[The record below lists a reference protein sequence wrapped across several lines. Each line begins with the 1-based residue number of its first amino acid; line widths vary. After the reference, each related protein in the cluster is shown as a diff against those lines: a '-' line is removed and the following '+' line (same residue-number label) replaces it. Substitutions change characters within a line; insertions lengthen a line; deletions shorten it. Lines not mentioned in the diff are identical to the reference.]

1 MPLPLAWRLL
11 LASLAAI
18 LSFLGTAPAAWAA
31 AAGRSL
37 PAGSTAEVPKLSV
50 DLNADDWQWLAQ
62 QRELRVGIFSPDYA
76 PFQFTQSQRF
86 QGLNADYLKIIS
98 HNLGLI
104 PAVTIFP
111 DRDSALRALSD
122 GLVDVVDDVADGTL
136 MGDRFST
143 TQPYISHPAVVVA
156 RREQGDL
163 PPDLKTL
170 RVAVNPRSQPAAL
183 HRGGPQ
189 IRWTSYA
196 DPLLGLSAVADGQ
209 ADVYLGDPL
218 AVAYYLTAGIFS
230 DMQVQRRD
238 DLGMRANVYT
248 LLRSNNRLR
257 HILDQTIASI
267 PDTWRQN
274 AVYRW
279 GLPSGAFIPP
289 APLALTEKER
299 RWMERHPVVRVRA
312 LNLFPP
318 FSMHSQDSTAL
329 SGLSIDMLQRIGRL
343 TGLRFSIKGADSTAE
358 MKAALQNHEADMSAG
373 LFWSES
379 REDALDFSTPYLSTA
394 FVLVGKQDGPRQ
406 AAGAAG
412 AAGADFAGA
421 RIASVPSSA
430 ASDVLRRYY
439 PQARL
444 VSATSP
450 NDALLKVLDGK
461 ADFAVQTQIA
471 ANFYL
476 RNYFRDEL
484 RIVTALD
491 TVPAR
496 LAFAFPRDQDE
507 LQSIINK
514 ALAALPADEPIYLM
528 NRWRAESPPTINT
541 WYAYRQEI
549 YLLIAAAAA
558 SAVIFLAWILYLR
571 RQIRKRRKAERALS
585 DQLAFMRVL
594 LDGIPNPVFV
604 RDRQGRMV
612 TCNRSYLDTFGMSAD
627 DVVGRTLLESPMSA
641 ENPQEAARVHQQY
654 LLAMEES
661 STPVFQDIEVKL
673 RGKTHY
679 IYHWL
684 MPYSDSLGQVSGLI
698 GGWTDLTERMQ
709 LLRDLHEAKEEAD
722 AANRAKTTFLATM
735 SHEIRTP
742 MNAIIGML
750 ELVLRRPPGQQADR
764 EALQVAYDSARSLL
778 DLIGDILDISK
789 IEADKLELTP
799 IPTDL
804 RHLLEGVVN
813 VFQGMARQ
821 NGLSLKLSL
830 APSSPPAVS
839 LDAVRLKQVVSNL
852 VSNALKFTEVGGVTV
867 SLNVAV
873 DDDGQASIEIA
884 VDDSGPGIS
893 AADRRKLFE
902 PFTQVHD
909 EARANKDRVA
919 GTGLGLAISRRI
931 IEAMGG
937 SFELSSIPGKGTRI
951 DLHLR
956 APLISADTPPPSS
969 MQAVEQQ
976 DLRTARLKVLVIDD
990 HAPNR
995 MLLGQQLAYIGHDVL
1010 EAADGAQG
1018 VALWRQH
1025 ALDAVLTDCNMP
1037 GMSGYDVAREIRRIE
1052 AEEHRPR
1059 TVIYAITASAQAEEF
1074 ARCEAAGMD
1083 GCLFKPLDIDTL
1095 KQRLLPLA
1103 VRKAEDTPMPFS
1115 PATFRP
1121 QGLLDLTQD
1130 DAVMTRRIAEELIK
1144 ANRQDI
1150 ADLMQASSSQDP
1162 AAVADLAHR
1171 IAGGARVV
1179 AADQAVAQAQ
1189 ALEAAARGGQA
1200 DTAPAVEALVQALQA
1215 LEADLQAWLASRE

>member
-1 MPLPLAWRLL
+1 MPLSLAWRLL
-11 LASLAAI
+11 LSSLAA
-18 LSFLGTAPAAWAA
+18 LFLVCAPAAGS
-31 AAGRSL
+31 AAGHSL
-37 PAGSTAEVPKLSV
+37 PEGSTAETPKLAV
-50 DLNADDWQWLAQ
+50 DLDAKDWQWLAQ
-62 QRELRVGIFSPDYA
+62 QRELRVGIYAPDYA

-104 PAVTIFP
+104 PVVTIYP
-111 DRDSALRALSD
+111 DRDSALQALSD
-122 GLVDVVDDVADGTL
+122 GQIDVVDDVAGGTL
-136 MGDRFST
+136 MGDGFST

-156 RREQGDL
+156 RRELGDL
-163 PPDLKTL
+163 PQDLKTL
-170 RVAVNPRSQPAAL
+170 RIAVNPRSQPAAL
-183 HRGGPQ
+183 RQGGPQ
-189 IRWTSYA
+189 IHWTSYA
-196 DPLLGLSAVADGQ
+196 NPLLGLSAVAYGQ

-218 AVAYYLTAGIFS
+218 VVAYYLTAGIFS

-248 LLRSNNRLR
+248 LLRTNSRLR

-267 PDTWRQN
+267 PDIWRQN
-274 AVYRW
+274 AIYRW
-279 GLPSGAFIPP
+279 GLPSGAFIAPP
-289 APLALTEKER
+289 PLALTERER
-299 RWMERHPVVRVRA
+299 RWLQRHPVVRVRA
-312 LNLFPP
+312 LNVFPP
-318 FSMHSQDSTAL
+318 FSMHSQDSPTL

-343 TGLRFSIKGADSTAE
+343 TGLRFDIEGADSTAE
-358 MKAALQNHEADMSAG
+358 MQAALQNHEADMSAG

-379 REDALDFSTPYLSTA
+379 REDVLDFSTPYLSTA
-394 FVLVGKQDGPRQ
+394 FVLVGKQDGPNQ
-406 AAGAAG
+406 
-412 AAGADFAGA
+412 AAGADFAGM
-421 RIASVPSSA
+421 RIASVASST
-430 ASDVLRRYY
+430 ASDALRRYY

-444 VSATSP
+444 VPATSP
-450 NDALLKVLDGK
+450 NDALLKVVGGQ
-461 ADFAVQTQIA
+461 ADFAVQTQVA

-484 RIVTALD
+484 RIVTTLD
-491 TVPAR
+491 TMPAR

-507 LQSIINK
+507 LQGIINK
-514 ALAALPADEPIYLM
+514 ALATLPADEPIYLM

-571 RQIRKRRKAERALS
+571 RQIRKRREAERALS

-594 LDGIPNPVFV
+594 IDGIPNPVFV

-612 TCNRSYLDTFGMSAD
+612 TCNRSYLDTFGLSAE
-627 DVVGRTLLESPMSA
+627 DVTGRTLPESPMYA
-641 ENPQEAARVHQQY
+641 ENPEEAVRVHQQY
-654 LLAMEES
+654 LDAMETANS
-661 STPVFQDIEVKL
+661 HVIQDMEVKFNGEKHHL
-673 RGKTHY
+673 
-679 IYHWL
+679 YHWL
-684 MPYSDSLGQVSGLI
+684 MPYSDSLGHVSGLI
-698 GGWTDLTERMQ
+698 GGWTDLTERME
-709 LLRDLHEAKEEAD
+709 LLRDLHDAKEEAD

-750 ELVLRRPPGQQADR
+750 ELVLRRPPDQQADR
-764 EALQVAYDSARSLL
+764 QALQVAYDSARSLL

-789 IEADKLELTP
+789 IEADKLELMP

-821 NGLSLKLSL
+821 NGLSLKLSVT
-830 APSSPPAVS
+830 PPSPPGVS

-867 SLNVAV
+867 TLNAVA
-873 DDDGQASIEIA
+873 DDDGQATIEIA

-909 EARANKDRVA
+909 EARANKNRVA

-951 DLHLR
+951 DVHLR
-956 APLISADTPPPSS
+956 APLIKADMPAPSS
-969 MQAVEQQ
+969 TQVQEPQ
-976 DLRTARLKVLVIDD
+976 DAPIARLQVLVIDD

-995 MLLGQQLAYIGHDVL
+995 MLLSQQLAYIGHDVL
-1010 EAADGAQG
+1010 EAADGPQG
-1018 VALWRQH
+1018 LALWRQH

-1037 GMSGYDVAREIRRIE
+1037 GMSGYEVAREIRRIE
-1052 AEEHRPR
+1052 GEEQRSPI
-1059 TVIYAITASAQAEEF
+1059 VIYAITASAQAEEF

-1083 GCLFKPLDIDTL
+1083 GCLFKPLDINTL
-1095 KQRLLPLA
+1095 KQRLHPLA
-1103 VRKAEDTPMPFS
+1103 VRKAERHAMPFS
-1115 PATFRP
+1115 PTTFRP
-1121 QGLLDLTQD
+1121 QGLLDLTQG
-1130 DAVMTRRIAEELIK
+1130 DAVMTHRIAEELLK
-1144 ANRQDI
+1144 TNRQDI
-1150 ADLMQASSSQDP
+1150 AALMQAAEARDQT
-1162 AAVADLAHR
+1162 AVADLAHR

-1189 ALEAAARGGQA
+1189 ALEAAARGGQD
-1200 DTAPAVEALVQALQA
+1200 DTAPAVEALVQALHA
-1215 LEADLQAWLASRE
+1215 LDADLQAWLAGRQ